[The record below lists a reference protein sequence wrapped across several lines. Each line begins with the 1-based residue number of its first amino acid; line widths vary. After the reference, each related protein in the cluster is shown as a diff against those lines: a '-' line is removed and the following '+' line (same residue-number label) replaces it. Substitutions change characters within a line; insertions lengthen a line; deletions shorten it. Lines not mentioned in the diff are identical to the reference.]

1 MEDTDEQLRFITFM
15 PVYIFFSSFHV
26 KETGPLDTSFGS
38 GGLPDNLLNATE
50 DYNGPI
56 ALGDEVS
63 QAYSSNNNVSTFEP
77 QFENGQFFPGDESH
91 VFSSNPVPVNP
102 NRQQGIIRF

>member
-1 MEDTDEQLRFITFM
+1 MINFQ
-15 PVYIFFSSFHV
+15 IFLF

-50 DYNGPI
+50 DYVGPI

-63 QAYSSNNNVSTFEP
+63 QAYSSNNNVSTYEP
-77 QFENGQFFPGDESH
+77 QFENGQFVPGDESH
-91 VFSSNPVPVNP
+91 VFSSNPVPINP
-102 NRQQGIIRF
+102 NRQQGIIILTTKIWK